1 MDGLLPFD
9 ISACDFFWSSNSF
22 SLTVSIGSSTSPY
35 LAAEY
40 FGIAHVYVAESPIGF
55 VAQTCPSAAA
65 LEYFA
70 FPTLFVPIAED
81 SDPAATVTAP
91 AIVTVTV
98 TVS

>member
-1 MDGLLPFD
+1 MGYFPLIFLPATSFGLPILLV
-9 ISACDFFWSSNSF
+9 
-22 SLTVSIGSSTSPY
+22 LTVSIGRSTSPY